1 MPVPS
6 IVIASEPPLWCASF
20 YRLFDWQRP
29 TKNQINQ
36 MQNICILEFVSWYYA
51 WQVKQINILC
61 LVHAIAVGSCIAGCN
76 VAIVKLVSLVP
87 RFPPTTL
94 VPLGPS
100 KITCHYRDVVAPG
113 LSSTPPPSHITL
125 EPLFFLLIPD
135 LDLLTSTIHSG
146 LGVVWCV
153 MQYNGATTW
162 LTMTMTHC
170 IRHAPPALEAATWL
184 TARMAHFCND
194 PKYDMMHLCK
204 GMSKDRILSIF

>member
-1 MPVPS
+1 
-6 IVIASEPPLWCASF
+6 
-20 YRLFDWQRP
+20 
-29 TKNQINQ
+29 
-36 MQNICILEFVSWYYA
+36 
-51 WQVKQINILC
+51 
-61 LVHAIAVGSCIAGCN
+61 
-76 VAIVKLVSLVP
+76 
-87 RFPPTTL
+87 
-94 VPLGPS
+94 
-100 KITCHYRDVVAPG
+100 VVAPG

-135 LDLLTSTIHSG
+135 LDLLTSTIDSG

-184 TARMAHFCND
+184 TATMAHFCND

-204 GMSKDRILSIF
+204 RMSKDRILSIFEEKT

>member
-1 MPVPS
+1 MPS
-6 IVIASEPPLWCASF
+6 LS
-20 YRLFDWQRP
+20 
-29 TKNQINQ
+29 
-36 MQNICILEFVSWYYA
+36 
-51 WQVKQINILC
+51 
-61 LVHAIAVGSCIAGCN
+61 VHACIAGCN

-125 EPLFFLLIPD
+125 EPLFFHLIPD

-153 MQYNGATTW
+153 MQYNSATMW

-204 GMSKDRILSIF
+204 RMSKDRILSIF